1 MLSQMYLRLHV
12 QNPLFLSYVKW
23 NLNFLGGFS
32 KKFPN
37 MKFLENPT
45 IGNRVV
51 PCGQTDRQVDGR
63 TDGYEEAKSRFSQFY
78 ERA

>member
-1 MLSQMYLRLHV
+1 
-12 QNPLFLSYVKW
+12 
-23 NLNFLGGFS
+23 
-32 KKFPN
+32 